1 MAKEAKKFE
10 RWSAEQARGMLAEA
24 ERSGLSDRVF
34 AGERGI
40 DAQRLRWWR
49 ARLGAGSEAT
59 TTRRPTKTKTKAKA
73 KTRSMKFAEVV
84 ARRSTAT
91 AVTTIEIEVAN
102 GRRVKVPSTIE
113 VDALR
118 RLLDA
123 VEGRRC

>member
-24 ERSGLSDRVF
+24 ERSGLSDRAF

>member
-24 ERSGLSDRVF
+24 ERSGLSDRAF

-49 ARLGAGSEAT
+49 ARLGAGSEPT
-59 TTRRPTKTKTKAKA
+59 TTRRPTKTKAKA

-84 ARRSTAT
+84 ARRSTAS
-91 AVTTIEIEVAN
+91 AVTTIEVELAN